1 MAFNSNFNPK
11 SHRSGKSLKLIRSWR
26 GETTL
31 RIGDDAIAVRCEA
44 SEYEERGRVSITG
57 SLDGDFTGH
66 EDAAE
71 AVLVFDGRDV
81 DVQLVDPSAEGA
93 DFRSR

>member
-26 GETTL
+26 GDTVL
-31 RIGDDAIAVRCEA
+31 KVGDDEIAVRCEA
-44 SEYEERGRVSITG
+44 SEYEERGRISITG
-57 SLDGDFTGH
+57 SLDGDFSGH
-66 EDAAE
+66 EESTD

-81 DVQLVDPSAEGA
+81 DVTLVDPSDEGA